1 MNSPF
6 RKEMELS
13 NGWHEAIVSGTIAA
27 AWVFSLIGGFL
38 SGTKTYANCSF
49 TPTRL
54 LRNLAFLI
62 DRLGRKPVILAASVV
77 FAVGS
82 VVMGAADGKEALLVG
97 RIVVGIGIGMWAVK
111 CFSAFQQWTKAQ
123 QSIDPPTACACV
135 CVYPVAT
142 RVVVP
147 RRMRQLIILR
157 VSSTLSFLPPM
168 SPGTRVNIIVM
179 KKMRLADS
187 ATA

>member
-1 MNSPF
+1 MAGTRPSF
-6 RKEMELS
+6 RAPSLLPGSFPSSADFYLVLKHML
-13 NGWHEAIVSGTIAA
+13 IAH
-27 AWVFSLIGGFL
+27 S
-38 SGTKTYANCSF
+38 
-49 TPTRL
+49 RL
-54 LRNLAFLI
+54 LVFYAIWHFSI
-62 DRLGRKPVILAASVV
+62 DRLGRTPVILAASVV

>member
-1 MNSPF
+1 
-6 RKEMELS
+6 MELS

-111 CFSAFQQWTKAQ
+111 CFSPFQQWTKAQ
-123 QSIDPPTACACV
+123 QSIDPPTACV
-135 CVYPVAT
+135 CVSRSNA
-142 RVVVP
+142 
-147 RRMRQLIILR
+147 RRCPSSDEAAHHFTSLVDAFFSSPN
-157 VSSTLSFLPPM
+157 VSGDQSEYHRNEENEIGGFRN
-168 SPGTRVNIIVM
+168 GM
-179 KKMRLADS
+179 KFRPS
-187 ATA
+187 

>member
-1 MNSPF
+1 MLNSPF

-111 CFSAFQQWTKAQ
+111 CFSPFQQWTKAQ
-123 QSIDPPTACACV
+123 QSIDPPTACVCV
-135 CVYPVAT
+135 CIP
-142 RVVVP
+142 
-147 RRMRQLIILR
+147 
-157 VSSTLSFLPPM
+157 
-168 SPGTRVNIIVM
+168 
-179 KKMRLADS
+179 
-187 ATA
+187 